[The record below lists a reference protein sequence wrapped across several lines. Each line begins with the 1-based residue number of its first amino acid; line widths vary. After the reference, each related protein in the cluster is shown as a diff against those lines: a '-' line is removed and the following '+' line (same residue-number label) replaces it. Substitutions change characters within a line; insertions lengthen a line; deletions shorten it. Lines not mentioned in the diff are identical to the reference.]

1 MSSGC
6 AALLTLVVLPLWI
19 VAGFVDWV
27 FHRRS
32 RIEHTSGTAENMF
45 HLGLFAIVAAGAT
58 AVGLLEVNALLIAIL
73 LAVFVLHQV
82 LTWVELRFVITRRF
96 VGPGEQMV
104 HSFLELLPL
113 TVAFILVIDATHTAA
128 ARLTEWTLQLREDAR
143 LPPLAACAAAV
154 VLFNLLP
161 LLEEHVRCRR
171 ESSPLSPFA
180 R

>member
-19 VAGFVDWV
+19 AAGFADWML
-27 FHRRS
+27 HRRS
-32 RIEHTSGTAENMF
+32 RIEHTSGTPENIF
-45 HLGLFAIVAAGAT
+45 HLCLFAIVSVGAA

-82 LTWVELRFVITRRF
+82 MTWVELRFVITRRF
-96 VGPGEQMV
+96 VSPGEQMV

-113 TVAFILVIDATHTAA
+113 TVAFILAIDMTHTAE
-128 ARLTEWTLQLREDAR
+128 ARLNQWSLRLREDIR
-143 LPPLAACAAAV
+143 ILPLAASAAAV

-171 ESSPLSPFA
+171 ESSPLNPFA